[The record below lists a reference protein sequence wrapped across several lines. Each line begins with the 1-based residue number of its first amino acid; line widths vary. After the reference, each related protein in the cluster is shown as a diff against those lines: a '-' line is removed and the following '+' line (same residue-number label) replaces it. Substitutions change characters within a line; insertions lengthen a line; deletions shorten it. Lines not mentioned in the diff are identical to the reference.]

1 MKTTTIK
8 NFGGLTYVS
17 VSKVPIRPTEFG
29 DVIDMEQGELERL
42 VAVSLIE
49 NRVPV
54 RGAEFRVMK
63 SALALSNDA
72 IADYLGVNRNTV
84 LKWGKEIEKRL
95 PKPYEILV
103 RLLVADL
110 LGIELDATLE
120 DLSADD
126 KAKKISLKAA

>member
-8 NFGGLTYVS
+8 NFGGLTYLS
-17 VSKVPIRPTEFG
+17 VHKVPVRSTEFG
-29 DVIDMEQGELERL
+29 DVIDMEQGELEKL
-42 VAVSLIE
+42 VGISLIK

-63 SALALSNDA
+63 SALGLSNDA
-72 IADYLGVNRNTV
+72 IAGYLGLNRNTV

-95 PKPYEILV
+95 PQPYEMLV

-110 LGIELDATLE
+110 LDIELEATID
-120 DLSADD
+120 DLKADD
-126 KAKKISLKAA
+126 KAKKIKLEAA